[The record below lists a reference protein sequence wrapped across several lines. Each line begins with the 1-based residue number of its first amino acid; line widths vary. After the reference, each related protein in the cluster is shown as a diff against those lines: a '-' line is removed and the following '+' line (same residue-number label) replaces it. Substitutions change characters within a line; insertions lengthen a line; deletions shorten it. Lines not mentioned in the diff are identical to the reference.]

1 MPIMN
6 SKNESGSKLMG
17 PIRVSFEIKLVGKEI
32 GMYVCFEDKYK
43 GNIIPEKWKGI

>member
-1 MPIMN
+1 MPIVN

-17 PIRVSFEIKLVGKEI
+17 PIRVNFEIKLVWKEI

-43 GNIIPEKWKGI
+43 GNIPDKWKGI